1 MPISQA
7 RRNLINQIAKI
18 PYFLDC
24 SEARLLTLV
33 SLGYRRRVE
42 QNEFIC
48 YEGDVGNS
56 FSIILTGE
64 VEVILVNK
72 QQVLGK
78 LQAGDFFGEIAV
90 LTGTRRTASVRACC
104 SSQLFVIHRDHLR
117 ALLME
122 HPVLA
127 EQIATKLTER
137 ELALINL
144 GVLEKIDDQNS
155 IALVKNR
162 IKTVFGI

>member
-1 MPISQA
+1 MPISQTK
-7 RRNLINQIAKI
+7 RNLMEQIAKI
-18 PYFLDC
+18 PYFFNC

-33 SLGYRRRVE
+33 CLGYRRQVE
-42 QNEFIC
+42 VGEFIC

-56 FSIILTGE
+56 FSIILSGE

-90 LTGTRRTASVRACC
+90 LTGTRRTASVRASCN
-104 SSQLFVIHRDHLR
+104 SQLFVIHRDHLR
-117 ALLME
+117 SLLIE

-144 GVLEKIDDQNS
+144 GVLEKLDDQNS